1 MSGRVDVDPSSCVPL
16 SNAELGTWVYL
27 KAYIVFTVQ
36 SLVLLEFYYSFPHPQ
51 IHHFQSETP
60 VRMFP
65 HLYLPVKAGEMEHRP
80 HVHRSPQEVWA
91 LISFCKSS
99 QLCVRLGALAR
110 GPVPVSLVLL
120 LCMSCL
126 FLQGRCPRMGWLLP
140 TLGILGHILEQDLPR
155 LYNDQMLY
163 KKSLLVCF
171 TLAIWGT
178 IVNNSSEDK
187 NS

>member
-1 MSGRVDVDPSSCVPL
+1 M
-16 SNAELGTWVYL
+16 YL
-27 KAYIVFTVQ
+27 KANIVFTVQ
-36 SLVLLEFYYSFPHPQ
+36 SLVLLELYYSFPHPQ

-60 VRMFP
+60 CQDFP
-65 HLYLPVKAGEMEHRP
+65 PPCTCQLKQEKWNTDPTYT
-80 HVHRSPQEVWA
+80 QEVCA
-91 LISFCKSS
+91 SVSFCKSS

-110 GPVPVSLVLL
+110 GPVPVSLVFL
-120 LCMSCL
+120 LCTSCL

-155 LYNDQMLY
+155 LHNDQMLY

-171 TLAIWGT
+171 TLAIWGN